1 MMRYEVKKV
10 FAKTGSKIALVLL
23 FIVMGITCFFAMD
36 VSYVDGEGI
45 SRSGPAAVSKLR
57 AARKE
62 WAGYLDEE
70 KIREVIAENRR
81 IQSTPEALSQN
92 VDERNI
98 AYGWKQGINDI
109 RDLLN
114 CSYATGFRE
123 HDYYR
128 ADSLTED
135 EAASFYENRIKLLRE
150 WLGSEAKDQYSGE
163 EKAYLIRQYEK
174 METPLYYDYMTG
186 WQQLFELSQTIIML
200 TMLILG
206 YLVAGIFSNEFTWK
220 ADAVFF
226 SSVHGRNKAVSSK
239 IRAGFWIVTAVYFAS
254 FLLYTG
260 IVLGYLGADGWNLPV
275 QANWT
280 AWKCFYNIT
289 NWQKYLF
296 IAIGGY
302 VGCLFISFLTML
314 ISAKTR
320 STVLAV
326 MTPVVL
332 IFIPSFISNIDSPV
346 VNKIIGLLP
355 DQLLQIQMALGYFNL
370 YSVGGMVVGEAPVI
384 LVLYTVLTII
394 IFPVLYQTYRR
405 LQIK

>member
-1 MMRYEVKKV
+1 M
-10 FAKTGSKIALVLL
+10 
-23 FIVMGITCFFAMD
+23 
-36 VSYVDGEGI
+36 
-45 SRSGPAAVSKLR
+45 
-57 AARKE
+57 
-62 WAGYLDEE
+62 
-70 KIREVIAENRR
+70 
-81 IQSTPEALSQN
+81 
-92 VDERNI
+92 
-98 AYGWKQGINDI
+98 
-109 RDLLN
+109 
-114 CSYATGFRE
+114 
-123 HDYYR
+123 
-128 ADSLTED
+128 
-135 EAASFYENRIKLLRE
+135 
-150 WLGSEAKDQYSGE
+150 
-163 EKAYLIRQYEK
+163 
-174 METPLYYDYMTG
+174 
-186 WQQLFELSQTIIML
+186 
-200 TMLILG
+200 
-206 YLVAGIFSNEFTWK
+206 
-220 ADAVFF
+220 
-226 SSVHGRNKAVSSK
+226 
-239 IRAGFWIVTAVYFAS
+239 TAVYFAS

-370 YSVGGMVVGEAPVI
+370 YSVGGMVAGEVPVI
-384 LVLYTVLTII
+384 LVLYTVLTVVIV
-394 IFPVLYQTYRR
+394 PVVYHVYRR
-405 LQIK
+405 LQA

>member
-1 MMRYEVKKV
+1 MRYEVKKV
-10 FAKTGSKIALVLL
+10 FAKKGSKIALVLL
-23 FIVMGITCFFAMD
+23 LIVMGITCFFATD
-36 VSYVDGEGI
+36 VSYVDGEGN
-45 SRSGPAAVSKLR
+45 SQSGPAAVSKLR

-81 IQSTPEALSQN
+81 IQNTPEALSQN
-92 VDERNI
+92 VNERNI

-135 EAASFYENRIKLLRE
+135 EAASFYENRTKLLRE
-150 WLGSEAKDQYSGE
+150 WLENEAKDQYSGE

-186 WQQLFELSQTIIML
+186 WHQLFELSSTIIML

-206 YLVAGIFSNEFTWK
+206 CLVAGIFSNEFTWK

-260 IVLGYLGADGWNLPV
+260 IVLGYLGAGGWNLSV

>member
-10 FAKTGSKIALVLL
+10 FAKKGSKIALVLL
-23 FIVMGITCFFAMD
+23 LIVMGITCFFAMD

-45 SRSGPAAVSKLR
+45 SQSGPAAVSRLR

-92 VDERNI
+92 VDEENI
-98 AYGWKQGINDI
+98 AYGWQQGINDI

-135 EAASFYENRIKLLRE
+135 EAASFYENRTKLLRE
-150 WLGSEAKDQYSGE
+150 WLENEAKDQYSGE

>member
-23 FIVMGITCFFAMD
+23 LIVMGITCFFAMD
-36 VSYVDGEGI
+36 VSYVDGEGN
-45 SRSGPAAVSKLR
+45 SQSGPAAVSKLR

-92 VDERNI
+92 VDKENI
-98 AYGWKQGINDI
+98 AYGWQQGINDI

-135 EAASFYENRIKLLRE
+135 EAASFYENRTKLLRE
-150 WLGSEAKDQYSGE
+150 WLESEAKDQYSGE

-174 METPLYYDYMTG
+174 METPLCYDYMTG
-186 WQQLFELSQTIIML
+186 WQQLFELSSTIIML

-206 YLVAGIFSNEFTWK
+206 YLVAGIFSNEFVWK

-226 SSVHGRNKAVSSK
+226 SSVYGRNKAVSSK

-260 IVLGYLGADGWNLPV
+260 VVLLYLGADGWNLPV

-332 IFIPSFISNIDSPV
+332 IFIPSFISNIDSPL

-355 DQLLQIQMALGYFNL
+355 DQLLQVQMAVGYFNL
-370 YSVGGMVVGEAPVI
+370 YEIGGRVVGEVPFI
-384 LVLYTVLTII
+384 LVLYTVLTVVIV
-394 IFPVLYQTYRR
+394 PVVYHVYRR
-405 LQIK
+405 LQA

>member
-1 MMRYEVKKV
+1 MMRYEIKKV
-10 FAKTGSKIALVLL
+10 FVKTGSKIALVLL
-23 FIVMGITCFFAMD
+23 LAVMGITCFFATN
-36 VSYVDGEGI
+36 VSYVDGEGN

-57 AARKE
+57 AAQKE

-70 KIREVIAENRR
+70 KVREVIAENRR

-92 VDERNI
+92 VTEQNI
-98 AYGWKQGINDI
+98 AYGWQQGITGI

-114 CSYATGFRE
+114 CSYAEGFRE

-135 EAASFYENRIKLLRE
+135 DAVSFYENRTKLLRE
-150 WLGSEAKDQYSGE
+150 WLEGEAKDQYSE
-163 EKAYLIRQYEK
+163 KEKAYLIRQYESL
-174 METPLYYDYMTG
+174 ETPFYYDYMTG
-186 WQQLFELSQTIIML
+186 WQQLFELSPTIIML

-226 SSVHGRNKAVSSK
+226 SSVYGRNKAVSAK
-239 IRAGFWIVTAVYFAS
+239 IRAGFWIVTGVYFAS

-260 IVLGYLGADGWNLPV
+260 IVLLYLGADGWNLPV
-275 QANWT
+275 QVSWT

-296 IAIGGY
+296 IGVGGY
-302 VGCLFISFLTML
+302 VGCLFISFLSML

-326 MTPVVL
+326 MTPVIL
-332 IFIPSFISNIDSPV
+332 IFIPSFLSNIDSPL

-355 DQLLQIQMALGYFNL
+355 DQLLQVQTALGYFNL
-370 YSVGGMVVGEAPVI
+370 YSVGGRVVGGAPVI
-384 LVLYTVLTII
+384 LVLYAVLTIAI
-394 IFPVLYQTYRR
+394 LPVLYQIYRR
-405 LQIK
+405 LQVL

>member
-23 FIVMGITCFFAMD
+23 LIVMGITCFFAMD
-36 VSYVDGEGI
+36 VSYVDGEGN
-45 SRSGPAAVSKLR
+45 SQSGPAAVSKLR

-92 VDERNI
+92 VDKENI
-98 AYGWKQGINDI
+98 AYGWQQGINDI

-135 EAASFYENRIKLLRE
+135 EAASFYENRTKLLRE
-150 WLGSEAKDQYSGE
+150 WLESEAKDQYSGE

-186 WQQLFELSQTIIML
+186 WQQLFELSSTIIML

-206 YLVAGIFSNEFTWK
+206 YLVAGIFSNEFVWK

-226 SSVHGRNKAVSSK
+226 SSVYGRNKAVSSK

-260 IVLGYLGADGWNLPV
+260 VVLLYLGADGWNLPV

-332 IFIPSFISNIDSPV
+332 IFIPSFISNIDSPL

-355 DQLLQIQMALGYFNL
+355 DQLLQVQMAVGYFNL
-370 YSVGGMVVGEAPVI
+370 YEIGGRVVGEVPFI
-384 LVLYTVLTII
+384 LVLYTVLTVVIV
-394 IFPVLYQTYRR
+394 PVVYHVYRR
-405 LQIK
+405 LQA